1 MSFGAM
7 ALPKRSAE
15 NQMSMKRIVI
25 CDDHQIIREA
35 VGNRLGRLEG
45 LELVGEAAD
54 GNELLEIAPGLE
66 PDLILIDLEMPGR
79 SGISTIRKL
88 RETMSEVPVVV
99 LSAHGEPDVV
109 DLAIDSG
116 ATGFLLKSATTEE
129 VAAALGSAIGGKPY
143 LGKGVEAGGKQTQEL
158 ERLSKLT
165 PRELQILG
173 LLADGMRARGIAE
186 ELNVQPATVYTH
198 VRNTVQKLGVDTQ
211 TQAVALALRY
221 SFLHDA

>member
-1 MSFGAM
+1 
-7 ALPKRSAE
+7 
-15 NQMSMKRIVI
+15 MSMKRIVI

-45 LELVGEAAD
+45 LELVGEAGD

-129 VAAALGSAIGGKPY
+129 VAAAIDSAIGGRLY
-143 LGKGVEAGGKQTQEL
+143 LGKGVKAGGGQTQEL